1 MGNLF
6 QQNRKYFLLGFVL
19 FLYALV
25 ITPLLIINLQKQQD
39 LRGRAQVVTSPTPAF
54 DVTALTTPQQGVCSS
69 GPADTVLIMDRSGSM
84 SGSKIAAAKTAAK
97 TFVDKASVNTNNRI
111 ALVVYDDKSQLVLS
125 FTSDFAAVKS
135 KIDSISVGG
144 GTCIVCG
151 VNKANTEISTK
162 GRAGIKK
169 AAILLSDGR
178 ANYIEGKSAS
188 TSTAEAATI
197 TSVQSG
203 FNTNKTTFFTIGLG
217 SSVSTSFLQ
226 QIADITGGK
235 YYFSPT
241 EAQLTTIYTDIS
253 QVIGKGSVQ
262 GRVFNDANGNGV
274 QDAGETNLSGWVVT
288 LLGPN
293 DNSASTYTSDTIGVF
308 TAANLCDGQYKLK
321 LTLQAGWKQTLPTD
335 INGYT
340 FSITSGS
347 ILDNKNFGVK
357 QVTRCND
364 GVDNDNNGYT
374 DTNDSSC
381 HTDGNPKNPSSYDPN
396 KNGENGGGN
405 TCADSKD
412 NNGNNL
418 IDGGDPVC
426 HTDGDPT
433 KPYDPDLPEVTRCN
447 DTKDNDDNGF
457 ADINDSSCHSDGNP
471 KNPTSYLPTK
481 EGENGGGGTCAD
493 SKDNNG
499 NGLIDGGDPVCHTD
513 GDPTK
518 PYDPT
523 RPEDPLTNLTLTVL
537 LDGIGSRGDN
547 TNPTASSFS
556 NKNPLHKTKEAEVS
570 IFNASNQLIATVPGN
585 VTFNS
590 TNGNFTGTLTT
601 DKLSTSGNYLVR
613 IKINGYLRKL
623 VDGIQ
628 NLTAGQ
634 TNQIPT
640 TALVT
645 GDINRDNKIDILD
658 YNLLLDCYS
667 DLAVAP
673 NCANPTKKAES
684 DINDDGLVNQFDYN
698 LFLREISTQP
708 GE

>member
-1 MGNLF
+1 MGNLY
-6 QQNRKYFLLGFVL
+6 QHNRKYFLLGFVL

-39 LRGRAQVVTSPTPAF
+39 FRGRAQVVTSPTPAF
-54 DVTALTTPQQGVCSS
+54 DVTSLSTPQQGVCSS

-97 TFVDKASVNTNNRI
+97 TFVDKASVNPNNRI
-111 ALVVYDDKSQLVLS
+111 ALVIYDDKSSILLS
-125 FTSDFAAVKS
+125 FTNNFASVKS

-151 VNKANTEISTK
+151 VNKANTEIATN
-162 GRAGIKK
+162 GRVGIKK

-203 FNTNKTTFFTIGLG
+203 FNTSKTTFFTIGLG

-241 EAQLTTIYTDIS
+241 EAQLNTIYTDIS
-253 QVIGKGSVQ
+253 QIVGKGSVQ
-262 GRVFNDANGNGV
+262 GKVFKDTNGNGV

-308 TAANLCDGQYKLK
+308 TAGNLCDGQYTLK
-321 LTLQAGWKQTLPTD
+321 LTQQAGWTQTLPANVT
-335 INGYT
+335 GYT
-340 FSITSGS
+340 YSITNGS
-347 ILDNKNFGVK
+347 VLDNKNFGVK

-364 GVDNDNNGYT
+364 GIDNDNNGYT

-433 KPYDPDLPEVTRCN
+433 KPYDP
-447 DTKDNDDNGF
+447 
-457 ADINDSSCHSDGNP
+457 
-471 KNPTSYLPTK
+471 
-481 EGENGGGGTCAD
+481 
-493 SKDNNG
+493 
-499 NGLIDGGDPVCHTD
+499 
-513 GDPTK
+513 
-518 PYDPT
+518 T
-523 RPEDPLTNLTLTVL
+523 RPEDPLSTLSLTVL

-570 IFNASNQLIATVPGN
+570 IFNSANQLIATVPGSI
-585 VTFNS
+585 TYNS
-590 TNGNFTGTLTT
+590 TNGNFTGSLTT

-613 IKINGYLRKL
+613 IKVNGYLRKL

-628 NLTAGQ
+628 NLTIGQ

-640 TALVT
+640 TALVA

-673 NCANPTKKAES
+673 NCASPTKKAES